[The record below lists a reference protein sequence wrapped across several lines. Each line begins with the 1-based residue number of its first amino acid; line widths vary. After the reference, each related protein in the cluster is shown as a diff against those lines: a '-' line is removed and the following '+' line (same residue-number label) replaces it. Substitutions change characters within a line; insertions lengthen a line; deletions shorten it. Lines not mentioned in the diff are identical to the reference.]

1 MIFNRLGNFILS
13 GAPSVSGFK
22 LRAAEEEE
30 VISMAVGGINLF
42 VLCVVFAYGTGN
54 FSLVSPEKLD
64 IGVCDESLGNW
75 NG

>member
-1 MIFNRLGNFILS
+1 M
-13 GAPSVSGFK
+13 VSS
-22 LRAAEEEE
+22 LEAAEEEE

-54 FSLVSPEKLD
+54 FSLVSAEKLD
-64 IGVCDESLGNW
+64 IGVFDESLDDW